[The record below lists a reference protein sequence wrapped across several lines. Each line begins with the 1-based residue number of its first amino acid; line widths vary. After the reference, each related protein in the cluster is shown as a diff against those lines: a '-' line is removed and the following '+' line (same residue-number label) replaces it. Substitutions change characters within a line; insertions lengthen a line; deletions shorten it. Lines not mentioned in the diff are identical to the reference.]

1 MRVVAV
7 FTDTPEMLEYRKQHG
22 QAHLDFLRANQ
33 SEILVG
39 GGLRDEE
46 GGVYV
51 GGLWIMEVA
60 SLARA
65 KAIIEQDPY
74 YVPEFRSYQLK
85 VWGKAF
91 DEYVI
96 I

>member
-7 FTDTPEMLEYRKQHG
+7 FTDIPEMLEHRKQYG
-22 QAHLDFLRANQ
+22 QAHLDFLRENQ
-33 SEILVG
+33 AEILVG

-46 GGVYV
+46 GSDYV
-51 GGLWIMEVA
+51 GGLWIMEVD

-65 KAIIEQDPY
+65 KAIIESDPY
-74 YVPEFRSYQLK
+74 YMPAYRTYTLK

-91 DEYVI
+91 DEPVVI
-96 I
+96 